1 MLSDSDPDTDLLNF
15 ETRKWSLSE
24 KINSSQLY
32 SADLVKF
39 LDSKGN
45 NLKSNTAYN
54 RANQS
59 VFGFRII
66 FFNIGIIV
74 VF

>member
-1 MLSDSDPDTDLLNF
+1 MLSDSDPDNDLLSF

-24 KINSSQLY
+24 KIKSSQLY

-45 NLKSNTAYN
+45 NFKSNTAYN
-54 RANQS
+54 QAQ
-59 VFGFRII
+59 
-66 FFNIGIIV
+66 
-74 VF
+74 